1 VGLCGSYLFLAGAAG
16 WLLTALGIPEAA
28 LLGTIVVFVAV
39 MGLAALALSDSLRWR
54 FKRYIS
60 THFYADKYDYRQQW
74 RAFTADL
81 TARVTLDGLATQ
93 LLRSVGDTI
102 GTRKAALYLADE
114 TLGTLRLHTV
124 LNAGP
129 LPKTMD
135 ATSEDFV
142 VRQKTYE
149 ARRVEDLGHD
159 RATVLLG
166 AGLVVAVPLRTHGRL
181 VGVMLVGTEQ
191 TNTPYMQEDL
201 DLLTTLGEQAAS
213 ATATVQLS
221 ERLAQSRAFEG
232 FNRLSSFIIHDLKN
246 SVSALSMLTQNARQ
260 HFDDPTFRVDALKTL
275 TRTVERMHK
284 LVGRLSTRQAASE
297 LEFESVPLDELVRD
311 TVASIPLNP
320 RLRLVLNLDA
330 APCVRGD
337 TDAIQRVLQNLI
349 TNAVE
354 AMEGAGTITLST
366 SRQDGMVACAVADTG
381 CGMSEAFIRNSL
393 FVPFQT
399 TKKGGWGIGLYQARE
414 IVTSHGGRM
423 EITSLEGR
431 GTTVTL
437 LLPEETS

>member
-1 VGLCGSYLFLAGAAG
+1 
-16 WLLTALGIPEAA
+16 
-28 LLGTIVVFVAV
+28 
-39 MGLAALALSDSLRWR
+39 
-54 FKRYIS
+54 
-60 THFYADKYDYRQQW
+60 
-74 RAFTADL
+74 
-81 TARVTLDGLATQ
+81 
-93 LLRSVGDTI
+93 
-102 GTRKAALYLADE
+102 
-114 TLGTLRLHTV
+114 
-124 LNAGP
+124 
-129 LPKTMD
+129 MD
-135 ATSEDFV
+135 ATSEDFLAH
-142 VRQKTYE
+142 QKAHE

-159 RATVLLG
+159 RATVFLG
-166 AGLVVAVPLRTHGRL
+166 AGLVVAVPLRTHGRF
-181 VGVMLVGTEQ
+181 VGVLLVGTEQ
-191 TNTPYMQEDL
+191 MDTPYTQEDL

-275 TRTVERMHK
+275 TRTVERMQK

-354 AMEGAGTITLST
+354 AMEGEGTITLST

-414 IVTSHGGRM
+414 IVTSHGGRI
-423 EITSLEGR
+423 EIASLEGR

-437 LLPEETS
+437 LLPEEQP

>member
-1 VGLCGSYLFLAGAAG
+1 
-16 WLLTALGIPEAA
+16 
-28 LLGTIVVFVAV
+28 LGTF
-39 MGLAALALSDSLRWR
+39 
-54 FKRYIS
+54 
-60 THFYADKYDYRQQW
+60 
-74 RAFTADL
+74 
-81 TARVTLDGLATQ
+81 
-93 LLRSVGDTI
+93 
-102 GTRKAALYLADE
+102 
-114 TLGTLRLHTV
+114 RLHTV

-135 ATSEDFV
+135 ATSEDFL
-142 VRQKTYE
+142 VRQKAHE
-149 ARRVEDLGHD
+149 ARRVEDLGHE
-159 RATVLLG
+159 RATALLG
-166 AGLVVAVPLRTHGRL
+166 AGLVVAGPLRTHGRL
-181 VGVMLVGTEQ
+181 VGVLLVGAEQ
-191 TNTPYMQEDL
+191 TDAPYAQEDL

-246 SVSALSMLTQNARQ
+246 SVSALSMLTQHARQ
-260 HFDDPTFRVDALKTL
+260 HFDDPTFRVDALQTL
-275 TRTVERMHK
+275 TRTVERMQK
-284 LVGRLSTRQAASE
+284 LVGRLSARQAASE
-297 LEFESVPLDELVRD
+297 LEFEGVPLDELVRD

-320 RLRLVLNLDA
+320 RLRLVLNLNP
-330 APCVRGD
+330 APSVHGD

-354 AMEGAGTITLST
+354 AMEGEGTITLST

-414 IVTSHGGRM
+414 IVTSHGARHLRLPPVAPARQPRPVAHRGFDPRSAPHRVRPRHARRRVAGRRAVRG
-423 EITSLEGR
+423 ETVAPARALRGR
-431 GTTVTL
+431 LVSHGRPGHPSGMGRHR
-437 LLPEETS
+437 LPGL